1 MNALHLCVLMFD
13 CITYGEFYFYTRITF
28 LRDSN
33 DEDTYNFLFRTIFFR
48 VIASTRI
55 TLSKLRR
62 SKKSELCM
70 LSIPTSNGIFMPKKY
85 NKHLMTVYACVC
97 VMCAYVCALNMNSQ
111 VNMMTRHYSIP
122 NLMTASTK
130 TFEPSQIWDHPC

>member
-55 TLSKLRR
+55 TLSKLRS

-111 VNMMTRHYSIP
+111 HDDSSLFDTQPYDGINQNIRTLTDMGSS
-122 NLMTASTK
+122 L
-130 TFEPSQIWDHPC
+130 